1 MRAKF
6 FKPIICCISLLL
18 ASFYSVATLSAE
30 NSLANSTYQSISEK
44 NADERTISGVVL
56 DAQTKEPL
64 VGAAVVDAKS
74 NIGTTTDLNGK
85 FSIKVKP
92 TTKALLVSFVG
103 YITNKVEIGEN
114 TILNILLD
122 ESGEMLNEV
131 VVTGIQSIE
140 RGRATGAFSILRQD
154 DISSIYSTNLSEKLE
169 GVVPGLYV
177 DKNNDMTIRGLGSLN
192 ASTKPLIV
200 VDGFPLESSELNLN
214 PNDIEQISVLK
225 DAASASIWGI
235 RAANGVIVVTTK
247 KGNGSGK
254 VNVNYSGVVT
264 SSAKPKW
271 SDLHLLS
278 SDQYVAANFANILGQ
293 GISTSAYG
301 GLNELEK
308 IYQSYDNGILS
319 LGDAWNQVNLLGRFN
334 NSKQIT
340 DKFYRH
346 AFTQQHNVSLSANS
360 EKVSTYASLSF
371 DQNRMQLQGNE
382 YNKFNLL
389 VNNDFKLH
397 KTFTVTLGL
406 RGTYQKAKNNGVD
419 MTGYEPWMR
428 ILNDDGSYYNE
439 YNGISE
445 SWAEECYTLG
455 MRDWH
460 KNSLEIMKMND
471 NKSTEYNLSSSLRL
485 VWKPIPGLTLSSQGT
500 YEFGNTQNVQFF
512 SQNHYKTRDLT
523 NRFTEVAVE
532 DGHPVGIVANHL
544 PTSGGI
550 KNLYDTHLQSYSI
563 RNTISYNNAFKDFEY
578 RAMVGN
584 EIYSLEGNQ
593 YSNWLWGFDP
603 DLLTYQSVDLA
614 SLQSGVY
621 GYNGRIQT
629 LDEDVY
635 STSYVERLERYVSWF
650 GTANISYSNKYDL
663 FGSIRLDQ
671 TNLLTNAS
679 KFRNNPSWSVGAKW
693 NISKENFLHSS
704 WIDNLSLRVS
714 YGLTGNID
722 KRTGPDIV
730 GQASSDYNIP
740 NLNYI
745 MITNPAN
752 PSLGWEKTYSWN
764 IGIDYMFFNGRLS
777 GAFDF
782 YHKRSKGLL
791 ADVDVD
797 PTIGWSKFFKN
808 SATVCN
814 TGFDWAIHG
823 RILTDTPVKW
833 DVTLN
838 LSYNKNKVT
847 EMNYTPS
854 RKGACKGNPMQGYPI
869 GSIVVHRYGG
879 LDEFG
884 EPTFMKKGDDTKYH
898 YSELNSLEL
907 EDLEYMGSSNP
918 PVFGSFSSLLRYR
931 EFSLSFMI
939 TYRFGSKLRLPA
951 PKNTTTG
958 MYSEW
963 FGEEYRWIDGADN
976 ANKWVPSQYT
986 ESPWSPKNRDECLL
1000 FSDQMVDSGD
1010 AIYFKSLKF
1019 MYDATKILNKIG
1031 IKGGSISIGGEDL
1044 CFWAKNKYNLD
1055 PDQISVSGEVY
1066 DTYCSFGKCPRLVVG
1081 LNLNF

>member
-1 MRAKF
+1 M
-6 FKPIICCISLLL
+6 
-18 ASFYSVATLSAE
+18 
-30 NSLANSTYQSISEK
+30 
-44 NADERTISGVVL
+44 
-56 DAQTKEPL
+56 
-64 VGAAVVDAKS
+64 
-74 NIGTTTDLNGK
+74 
-85 FSIKVKP
+85 
-92 TTKALLVSFVG
+92 
-103 YITNKVEIGEN
+103 
-114 TILNILLD
+114 
-122 ESGEMLNEV
+122 
-131 VVTGIQSIE
+131 
-140 RGRATGAFSILRQD
+140 
-154 DISSIYSTNLSEKLE
+154 
-169 GVVPGLYV
+169 
-177 DKNNDMTIRGLGSLN
+177 
-192 ASTKPLIV
+192 
-200 VDGFPLESSELNLN
+200 
-214 PNDIEQISVLK
+214 
-225 DAASASIWGI
+225 
-235 RAANGVIVVTTK
+235 
-247 KGNGSGK
+247 
-254 VNVNYSGVVT
+254 
-264 SSAKPKW
+264 
-271 SDLHLLS
+271 
-278 SDQYVAANFANILGQ
+278 
-293 GISTSAYG
+293 
-301 GLNELEK
+301 EK

-340 DKFYRH
+340 DNFYRH

-752 PSLGWEKTYSWN
+752 PSLGWKKH
-764 IGIDYMFFNGRLS
+764 IAGISVL
-777 GAFDF
+777 
-782 YHKRSKGLL
+782 
-791 ADVDVD
+791 
-797 PTIGWSKFFKN
+797 TICSLM
-808 SATVCN
+808 V
-814 TGFDWAIHG
+814 
-823 RILTDTPVKW
+823 V
-833 DVTLN
+833 
-838 LSYNKNKVT
+838 
-847 EMNYTPS
+847 
-854 RKGACKGNPMQGYPI
+854 YP
-869 GSIVVHRYGG
+869 
-879 LDEFG
+879 
-884 EPTFMKKGDDTKYH
+884 
-898 YSELNSLEL
+898 EL
-907 EDLEYMGSSNP
+907 
-918 PVFGSFSSLLRYR
+918 
-931 EFSLSFMI
+931 
-939 TYRFGSKLRLPA
+939 
-951 PKNTTTG
+951 
-958 MYSEW
+958 
-963 FGEEYRWIDGADN
+963 
-976 ANKWVPSQYT
+976 
-986 ESPWSPKNRDECLL
+986 
-1000 FSDQMVDSGD
+1000 
-1010 AIYFKSLKF
+1010 
-1019 MYDATKILNKIG
+1019 
-1031 IKGGSISIGGEDL
+1031 SISIINAQKDY
-1044 CFWAKNKYNLD
+1044 W
-1055 PDQISVSGEVY
+1055 QM
-1066 DTYCSFGKCPRLVVG
+1066 
-1081 LNLNF
+1081 